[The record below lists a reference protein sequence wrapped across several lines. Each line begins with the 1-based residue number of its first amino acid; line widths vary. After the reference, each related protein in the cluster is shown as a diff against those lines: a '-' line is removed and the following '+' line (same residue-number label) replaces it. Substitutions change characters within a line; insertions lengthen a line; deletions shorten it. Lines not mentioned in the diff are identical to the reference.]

1 MSDIKLIQL
10 NNYIRPAIVENKAKE
25 WVLNGKG
32 NSFYQYIID
41 RKNGSPTN
49 SSVLNSYDVLTYG
62 KGLGFRNNKNT
73 EDWIK
78 LKVGLKSKELRK
90 VISDFNLFG
99 EATLQVIRNK
109 KGGLSEIAHLPKEK
123 VVPQLANEDGEIA
136 GYWVCDNWARTNQN
150 PPEYFSAFGTSKDAI
165 EVYHIKPYSA
175 GKEYFSDPDYLAGLP
190 YAEMEEEIANLNINS
205 IKNGLSAGYVIN
217 VPNGNTLT
225 PDEKD
230 AFEKQIKA
238 KLTGSPNA
246 SRFVLS
252 FNGVDAEIT
261 VTPFPVNE
269 QIHKQWEFLT
279 QEARQQVLTAHRC
292 TSPSLVG
299 VISSSGFS
307 NTADEMD
314 MAESQL
320 LKRVIAPKQNFILDA
335 FEEILEFYDINL
347 DLFFIPL
354 TEEQQPLADKT
365 ELSSHVCLSDEATD
379 EMANEL
385 IQFGDTLTEDE
396 WVLLSTADVD
406 YDTDDDLYDLIQLT
420 STGTARPNSK
430 SSQDSKDI
438 AIRYRYVGN
447 PAPERTFCK
456 LMMSANKLYRKED
469 IIQMGNKTVND
480 GFGERGTPNKP
491 YSIWLWKGGGLRS
504 ENYPNG
510 TCKHKWQREIY
521 LKRNGGVDANSPLA
535 KTISTSESRRR
546 GYKVPVNDSDVSIAP
561 HKNKS

>member
-1 MSDIKLIQL
+1 MDYITMSDIKLIQL

-25 WVLNGKG
+25 WVLNGKA

-136 GYWVCDNWARTNQN
+136 GYWVCDNWAKTNQN
-150 PPEYFSAFGTSKDAI
+150 PQEYFSAFGTSKDAI

-230 AFEKQIKA
+230 AFEKQIKQ

-354 TEEQQPLADKT
+354 TEEQQPLAEKT
-365 ELSSHVCLSDEATD
+365 ELSSHVCCTD
-379 EMANEL
+379 
-385 IQFGDTLTEDE
+385 DSEDLD
-396 WVLLSTADVD
+396 VLLSKYAL
-406 YDTDDDLYDLIQLT
+406 DTPEGFELASDEDLKEFNLSANQT
-420 STGTARPNSK
+420 SE
-430 SSQDSKDI
+430 QDSKLWK
-438 AIRYRYVGN
+438 IRYAYAKGTSKTPQGSSR
-447 PAPERTFCK
+447 AFC
-456 LMMSANKLYRKED
+456 NKMIGLSNRGKVFRKED
-469 IIQMGNKTVND
+469 IQLMSEQGVNGKFAHSGGRYD
-480 GFGERGTPNKP
+480 IFLYAGGVNCYHRWERRIFKKKRNADGTPK
-491 YSIWLWKGGGLRS
+491 KGGAMATTTEVNVNEAKRQGAKLPKNHRDVAIAEIDKPNKGSLR
-504 ENYPNG
+504 
-510 TCKHKWQREIY
+510 
-521 LKRNGGVDANSPLA
+521 
-535 KTISTSESRRR
+535 
-546 GYKVPVNDSDVSIAP
+546 
-561 HKNKS
+561 